1 VPMRLVTLAH
11 AEMGEAMNRGWGAKD
26 SRVFLLLQEERARV
40 DIKVPA
46 ADIQAVVE
54 REG

>member
-1 VPMRLVTLAH
+1 
-11 AEMGEAMNRGWGAKD
+11 MGEAMNRGWGGKD
-26 SRVFLLLQEERARV
+26 SRAFLMLQTERAKV

-46 ADIQAVVE
+46 ADIQSVIE

>member
-1 VPMRLVTLAH
+1 
-11 AEMGEAMNRGWGAKD
+11 MNRGWGAKD
-26 SRVFLLLQEERARV
+26 SRVFLLLQEERAKV

-46 ADIQAVVE
+46 EEIQKVLE